1 MANAF
6 DSSLS
11 INLDSGCIISSLM
24 NAFRRGGSTGD
35 TLQGFLVGDL
45 QKNDSSKALGFYGF
59 NNGQMSFLFDV
70 NGSATLGKNGAAQ
83 IKFDELARKYEIVS
97 SSYNEGA

>member
-45 QKNDSSKALGFYGF
+45 
-59 NNGQMSFLFDV
+59 
-70 NGSATLGKNGAAQ
+70 
-83 IKFDELARKYEIVS
+83 
-97 SSYNEGA
+97 